1 MPLSTGVVLALDM
14 VPARIADTVRVSGGV
29 SGCPHPSAPDETCT
43 GFWGRCG
50 PVPQKPAVHTLCPLS
65 LDPAWTPGRVDQQVL
80 QELAAA

>member
-1 MPLSTGVVLALDM
+1 MPLSTGVVVALDM
-14 VPARIADTVRVSGGV
+14 APARIADTVRVSGGV

-50 PVPQKPAVHTLCPLS
+50 PVPQKPVVHTLCPLS

>member
-1 MPLSTGVVLALDM
+1 MPLSTGVVLAPALA
-14 VPARIADTVRVSGGV
+14 PARTAETVRVSGGA
-29 SGCPHPSAPDETCT
+29 SGCLHPSAPEETCT

-50 PVPQKPAVHTLCPLS
+50 PVPQKPAVHTLCPLP